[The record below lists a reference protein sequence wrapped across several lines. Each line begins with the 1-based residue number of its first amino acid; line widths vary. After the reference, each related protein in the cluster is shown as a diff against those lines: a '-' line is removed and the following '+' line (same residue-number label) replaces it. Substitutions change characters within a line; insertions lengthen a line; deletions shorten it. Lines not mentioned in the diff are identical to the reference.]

1 MKIRGEI
8 NGFNDYVNELKN
20 QETSI
25 LNELDLEN
33 TEIKDCILKLRIL
46 GDAVNE
52 LDGKFNIFYE
62 ENKEI
67 IRREILS
74 DYNIVR
80 QEIIN
85 LDSRI
90 SINYNTFVTMEK
102 IREQQEKLEIQ
113 TERVENHDKNM
124 LNIMGAFLALFSLIG
139 VNFSFFSNF
148 TGGRLRTWIFLI
160 VAVNLS
166 LIFTIVIIFICIK
179 LLFLKDFSWLH
190 KKKEK

>member
-33 TEIKDCILKLRIL
+33 TQIKDCILKLRIL

-85 LDSRI
+85 LHSRI

-113 TERVENHDKNM
+113 T
-124 LNIMGAFLALFSLIG
+124 
-139 VNFSFFSNF
+139 
-148 TGGRLRTWIFLI
+148 
-160 VAVNLS
+160 
-166 LIFTIVIIFICIK
+166 
-179 LLFLKDFSWLH
+179 
-190 KKKEK
+190 

>member
-113 TERVENHDKNM
+113 TERVENHDRNM

-139 VNFSFFSNF
+139 
-148 TGGRLRTWIFLI
+148 
-160 VAVNLS
+160 
-166 LIFTIVIIFICIK
+166 
-179 LLFLKDFSWLH
+179 
-190 KKKEK
+190 